1 MEMEIG
7 EPEVANGKGTSKKYY
22 EEIIYSQRFIKC
34 NNGYQGICKRSTSKM
49 IHNAALLCDQV
60 IFIQYD
66 CEMPVEHPS
75 GNVKEAIVLVHS
87 QAAKYIRFKY

>member
-1 MEMEIG
+1 MVR
-7 EPEVANGKGTSKKYY
+7 EPPKNIRKKSFIVTDSLDIILDIKGYVRDQHLRWYT
-22 EEIIYSQRFIKC
+22 
-34 NNGYQGICKRSTSKM
+34 M
-49 IHNAALLCDQV
+49 LLLCDQV

-66 CEMPVEHPS
+66 CEMPGEHPS